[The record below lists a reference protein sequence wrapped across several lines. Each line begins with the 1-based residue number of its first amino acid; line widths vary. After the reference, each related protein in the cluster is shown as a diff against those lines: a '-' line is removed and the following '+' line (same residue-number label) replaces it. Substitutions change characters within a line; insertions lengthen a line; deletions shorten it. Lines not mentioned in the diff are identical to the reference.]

1 MLIDDIIADAKDYTR
16 DHVEIF
22 HRLLPDKDVEI
33 LYLEYIYEQI
43 DEHGILAELYWE
55 DKDLGTY
62 KQENLGIKYPSAA
75 DIISGN
81 AAAKILTKMMDY
93 REELL

>member
-1 MLIDDIIADAKDYTR
+1 MLIDDIIADAKDYVTK
-16 DHVEIF
+16 HVEIY

-33 LYLEYIYEQI
+33 LYLEHIYDVIE
-43 DEHGILAELYWE
+43 EHGILAELYWE

-62 KQENLGIKYPSAA
+62 KEENLGIKYPSAS

-81 AAAKILTKMMDY
+81 AAAKILSKMMDY
-93 REELL
+93 RETLL

>member
-43 DEHGILAELYWE
+43 G
-55 DKDLGTY
+55 
-62 KQENLGIKYPSAA
+62 
-75 DIISGN
+75 
-81 AAAKILTKMMDY
+81 
-93 REELL
+93 